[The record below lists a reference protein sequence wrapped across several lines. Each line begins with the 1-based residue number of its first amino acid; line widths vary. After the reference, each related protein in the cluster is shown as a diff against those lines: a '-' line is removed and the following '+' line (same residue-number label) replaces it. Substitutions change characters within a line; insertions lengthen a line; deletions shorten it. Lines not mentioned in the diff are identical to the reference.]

1 MDKKNIGQDKRQD
14 LRIATHK
21 PFIIKFKI
29 EKQKGVFDLKPRK
42 LATVQNMS
50 VGGMSVELPD
60 LKEEQANRIV
70 EGKDRLILEL
80 KTPQAKK
87 PIRIK
92 SKIIR
97 LEKKTKHGK
106 AVYIAGL
113 SFKDIKEKE
122 REEVLHQLISICLE
136 SGCRIEY

>member
-1 MDKKNIGQDKRQD
+1 MDKKNTGQDKRQD
-14 LRIATHK
+14 LRIVAHK
-21 PFIIKFKI
+21 PFMIKFKI
-29 EKQKGVFDLKPRK
+29 EKQKEVFNLKPKK

-60 LKEEQANRIV
+60 LKEGQADRIID
-70 EGKDRLILEL
+70 GKDRLILEL

-97 LEKKTKHGK
+97 LEKKTKDGK
-106 AVYIAGL
+106 PVYIAGL
-113 SFKDIKEKE
+113 SFKDIKEDE
-122 REEVLHQLISICLE
+122 REEILHQLMSICLE